1 MTVNISAAEFFIH
14 YNTNNS
20 LIVIDVREPL
30 EFSTFN
36 IGGIN
41 IPLGNLIRDIEEID
55 YQKDDEIVMICQHGL
70 RSETARRVMKQNGY
84 INVRNLAGG
93 LIAIQKHKIQ
103 TSTK

>member
-1 MTVNISAAEFFIH
+1 MNISAADFYIRH
-14 YNTNNS
+14 NTNNS
-20 LIVIDVREPL
+20 LIIIDVREPL

-36 IGGIN
+36 IGGVN
-41 IPLGNLIRDIEEID
+41 IPLGILIRDIEELN

-84 INVRNLAGG
+84 NNVRNLAGG
-93 LIAIQKHKIQ
+93 LIAYQKQKIQ